1 MTTFWWSL
9 FVGVAFLAGSIPFG
23 YLIGLAKGV
32 DIRTKGSGNIGATNV
47 GRVFG
52 KPLGLICFIFDAA
65 KGAAPVLLA
74 GWLMGTLGSNLSN
87 INQTDAWWWLATA
100 FASVL
105 GHSFSP
111 WIGFKGGKGVATGF
125 GSMAALW
132 PIVSVPLGAA
142 AVVFILTLLITRF
155 ASLASILAATTLP
168 AIVLVQM
175 VLDNTYT
182 TGLPFLAITGLLA
195 IFVLIRHRANIS
207 RIRSGTEPRIGS
219 TYKEVDG

>member
-1 MTTFWWSL
+1 M
-9 FVGVAFLAGSIPFG
+9 
-23 YLIGLAKGV
+23 
-32 DIRTKGSGNIGATNV
+32 
-47 GRVFG
+47 
-52 KPLGLICFIFDAA
+52 
-65 KGAAPVLLA
+65 LLA

-155 ASLASILAATTLP
+155 ASLASILAAATLP

-175 VLDNTYT
+175 VLDNAYA

-207 RIRSGTEPRIGS
+207 RIRSGTEPRVGS